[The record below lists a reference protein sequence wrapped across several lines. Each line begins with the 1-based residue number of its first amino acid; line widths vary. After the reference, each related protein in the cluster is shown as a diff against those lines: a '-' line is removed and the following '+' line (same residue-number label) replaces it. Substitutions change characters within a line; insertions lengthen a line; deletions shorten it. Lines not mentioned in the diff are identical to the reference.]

1 MVVVLVVIART
12 ATPANVADAL
22 FRANG
27 RAANMVEDCSG
38 WRLDTSLRGVSVF
51 LERKRAARGRPVYV
65 DVRLWGQPSAFTTAS
80 PICAVP
86 TLVVPSL

>member
-12 ATPANVADAL
+12 PAATLAAAVRVKDK
-22 FRANG
+22 G
-27 RAANMVEDCSG
+27 RAANMTLIIKDAVLALAY
-38 WRLDTSLRGVSVF
+38 RTL
-51 LERKRAARGRPVYV
+51 
-65 DVRLWGQPSAFTTAS
+65 TTAS

>member
-12 ATPANVADAL
+12 PTATVAAAVRVRDK
-22 FRANG
+22 G
-27 RAANMVEDCSG
+27 RASNMTGIIKDAGLALAYS
-38 WRLDTSLRGVSVF
+38 
-51 LERKRAARGRPVYV
+51 AR
-65 DVRLWGQPSAFTTAS
+65 TTAS

>member
-12 ATPANVADAL
+12 PTAAEAA
-22 FRANG
+22 AAWGEKG
-27 RAANMVEDCSG
+27 REANMCEIIKDAG
-38 WRLDTSLRGVSVF
+38 LAL
-51 LERKRAARGRPVYV
+51 AY
-65 DVRLWGQPSAFTTAS
+65 SALTTAS